1 MDFST
6 IKQKLKEGKY
16 SRIQEFMEDMD
27 QVFINCALYNG
38 IENEVGKAG
47 IEVKEEYEKQGEQL
61 CFNFY
66 MSASE

>member
-1 MDFST
+1 
-6 IKQKLKEGKY
+6 
-16 SRIQEFMEDMD
+16 MEDMD

-47 IEVKEEYEKQGEQL
+47 IEVKEEYEKQCEQL